1 MRIITNEK
9 MIKRNAT
16 IGRFAS
22 LIGLVILAGGMFISF
37 RYPERISFAWG
48 ALLFGFALSQI
59 GIYFGNRWG
68 RRPRPDEQLNEA
80 LKGLGD
86 NYTLYH
92 YSSPVSHL
100 LLGPAG
106 IWALIPHHQ
115 PGKIVYEKNRWK
127 QRGGSVGQRYLRIF
141 AQEGLGRPDLET
153 SGDIDSVNRF
163 LSKNLPGDGIGNGIP
178 SAQAVL
184 VFTNEKA
191 EIVADE
197 APVPALAAKK
207 LKDFIRKRSKEK
219 PLSQTQAVI
228 IQEILEK

>member
-1 MRIITNEK
+1 
-9 MIKRNAT
+9 
-16 IGRFAS
+16 
-22 LIGLVILAGGMFISF
+22 MFISF

-100 LLGPAG
+100 LVGPAG

-141 AQEGLGRPDLET
+141 AQEGLGRPDLEI

-163 LSKNLPGDGIGNGIP
+163 LSKNLPGDGTGNGIP